1 MKNIILN
8 YTSLT
13 DTKDKILYIIVMSI
27 VSVICAVCF
36 VISYFYILDCIK
48 VLVENA
54 SLVYAISIFSV
65 VCCMY
70 LMAIICGASILK
82 IGINALCIASF
93 LVIYFLCFSFLDS
106 ILNFQFGW
114 FLVWF
119 GFFMMILP
127 NLLLLLDKIPI
138 TMFLLFFLIVNVLTF
153 GINFLTYG
161 SWGK

>member
-36 VISYFYILDCIK
+36 VVLYFYILDYIK
-48 VLVENA
+48 TLVENA
-54 SLVYAISIFSV
+54 SLVYAISISFV

>member
-1 MKNIILN
+1 MKKGIIN

-13 DTKDKILYIIVMSI
+13 NTNDKILYIIVMSI
-27 VSVICAVCF
+27 VSVVCAICF
-36 VISYFYILDCIK
+36 VMLYFYILDFVK
-48 VLVENA
+48 SLVENA
-54 SLVYAISIFSV
+54 FIVYAISIFSV

-82 IGINALCIASF
+82 VGTNALCVSSF
-93 LVIYFLCFSFLDS
+93 LIIYFLCFSFLDS
-106 ILNFQFGW
+106 ILDFQFGW
-114 FLVWF
+114 LLVWL

-138 TMFLLFFLIVNVLTF
+138 TMFLLFFLIVNILAF
-153 GINFLTYG
+153 SINLLTYG

>member
-1 MKNIILN
+1 MKKETLN
-8 YTSLT
+8 YHSLSSTS
-13 DTKDKILYIIVMSI
+13 DKALYSIVMSI
-27 VSVICAVCF
+27 ASVVCAVCF
-36 VISYFYILDCIK
+36 VVLYFYILDYIK
-48 VLVENA
+48 TLVENA

-106 ILNFQFGW
+106 ILDFQFGW
-114 FLVWF
+114 LLVWF

-138 TMFLLFFLIVNVLTF
+138 TIFLLFFLIVNVLTF
-153 GINFLTYG
+153 GINLLTYG
-161 SWGK
+161 SWYK

>member
-13 DTKDKILYIIVMSI
+13 ETKDKILYIIVMSI

-48 VLVENA
+48 VLVENV
-54 SLVYAISIFSV
+54 SLVYALSISFV

-70 LMAIICGASILK
+70 IMAIICGASISK
-82 IGINALCIASF
+82 VGTNALCVSSF
-93 LVIYFLCFSFLDS
+93 LVIYFLSFSFLDS
-106 ILNFQFGW
+106 ILDFQFGW

-119 GFFMMILP
+119 GFFIMILP
-127 NLLLLLDKIPI
+127 NMLFLLDKIPI
-138 TMFLLFFLIVNVLTF
+138 IIFLLFFLIVNILAF
-153 GINFLTYG
+153 SINLLTYG
-161 SWGK
+161 SWYK